1 MLIVAI
7 AWIYVVG
14 LMALTEPSIVAGI
27 VTFLFY
33 CVLPLS
39 TLLYIA
45 GSGRRKARRRA
56 EEAAAREARLAPADA
71 ADAADAINAINA
83 IDAAGTPDAADAAGT
98 VKPAAP
104 GHAARGE
111 D

>member
-56 EEAAAREARLAPADA
+56 EEAAAREARAAPADA
-71 ADAADAINAINA
+71 AETAETVD
-83 IDAAGTPDAADAAGT
+83 TPDAADMAD
-98 VKPAAP
+98 AP
-104 GHAARGE
+104 GAGKVTPPGRAAKGE

>member
-14 LMALTEPSIVAGI
+14 LMALTEPTVVAGI

-33 CVLPLS
+33 CVLPLG
-39 TLLYIA
+39 TLMYIA
-45 GSGRRKARRRA
+45 GTGKRKARRRA
-56 EEAAAREARLAPADA
+56 EEQAARDARAASDA
-71 ADAADAINAINA
+71 E
-83 IDAAGTPDAADAAGT
+83 
-98 VKPAAP
+98 AP
-104 GHAARGE
+104 GEGEASPTAKGE

>member
-14 LMALTEPSIVAGI
+14 LMALTEPSVVAGI

-33 CVLPLS
+33 CVLPLG
-39 TLLYIA
+39 TLMYIA
-45 GSGRRKARRRA
+45 GSGGRKARRRA
-56 EEAAAREARLAPADA
+56 AERAAMAARA
-71 ADAADAINAINA
+71 AGTT
-83 IDAAGTPDAADAAGT
+83 DAAGTPEGDAKT
-98 VKPAAP
+98 VKT
-104 GHAARGE
+104 E

>member
-14 LMALTEPSIVAGI
+14 LMALTEPTVVAGI

-33 CVLPLS
+33 CVLPLG
-39 TLLYIA
+39 TLIYIA
-45 GSGRRKARRRA
+45 GSGKRKARRRA
-56 EEAAAREARLAPADA
+56 AELAAHSARQAER
-71 ADAADAINAINA
+71 
-83 IDAAGTPDAADAAGT
+83 
-98 VKPAAP
+98 
-104 GHAARGE
+104 E

>member
-14 LMALTEPSIVAGI
+14 LMALTEPTVVAGI

-39 TLLYIA
+39 TLIYIA
-45 GSGRRKARRRA
+45 GSGKRKARRRA
-56 EEAAAREARLAPADA
+56 AELAAHEARQ
-71 ADAADAINAINA
+71 
-83 IDAAGTPDAADAAGT
+83 AG
-98 VKPAAP
+98 
-104 GHAARGE
+104 RE
-111 D
+111 E

>member
-33 CVLPLS
+33 CVLPLG
-39 TLLYIA
+39 TLVYIA
-45 GSGRRKARRRA
+45 GTGKRKARRRA
-56 EEAAAREARLAPADA
+56 AELAAHQARQAAAEAE
-71 ADAADAINAINA
+71 
-83 IDAAGTPDAADAAGT
+83 
-98 VKPAAP
+98 
-104 GHAARGE
+104 GE

>member
-1 MLIVAI
+1 MLIVAV

-14 LMALTEPSIVAGI
+14 LMALTEPTVVAGI

-39 TLLYIA
+39 TLIYI
-45 GSGRRKARRRA
+45 SGTGKRKARRRA
-56 EEAAAREARLAPADA
+56 EEQAARAAREAQAQQQTLPASTETKEA
-71 ADAADAINAINA
+71 AAQAAAQE
-83 IDAAGTPDAADAAGT
+83 
-98 VKPAAP
+98 
-104 GHAARGE
+104 AAR

>member
-1 MLIVAI
+1 MLIVAV

-14 LMALTEPSIVAGI
+14 LMALTEPTVVAGI

-39 TLLYIA
+39 TLIYIS
-45 GSGRRKARRRA
+45 GSGKRKARRRA
-56 EEAAAREARLAPADA
+56 EEQAAREARQQAVE
-71 ADAADAINAINA
+71 
-83 IDAAGTPDAADAAGT
+83 AAGAPTPAQE
-98 VKPAAP
+98 PA
-104 GHAARGE
+104 R

>member
-14 LMALTEPSIVAGI
+14 LMALTEPTVVAGI

-39 TLLYIA
+39 TLIYI
-45 GSGRRKARRRA
+45 SGTGKRKARRRA
-56 EEAAAREARLAPADA
+56 AELAAHEARQAAAQTEA
-71 ADAADAINAINA
+71 
-83 IDAAGTPDAADAAGT
+83 
-98 VKPAAP
+98 
-104 GHAARGE
+104 E

>member
-14 LMALTEPSIVAGI
+14 LMALTEPTIVAGI

-39 TLLYIA
+39 TLMYIA

-56 EEAAAREARLAPADA
+56 QEQAERDARASAAAEAE
-71 ADAADAINAINA
+71 
-83 IDAAGTPDAADAAGT
+83 GT
-98 VKPAAP
+98 VLP
-104 GHAARGE
+104 GQTAKDA

>member
-1 MLIVAI
+1 MLIVAV

-33 CVLPLS
+33 CVLPLG
-39 TLLYIA
+39 TLMYIA
-45 GSGRRKARRRA
+45 GTGKRKARRRA
-56 EEAAAREARLAPADA
+56 AELAAHEARQAAKQAAAQSAKVPAE
-71 ADAADAINAINA
+71 
-83 IDAAGTPDAADAAGT
+83 
-98 VKPAAP
+98 
-104 GHAARGE
+104 GE

>member
-14 LMALTEPSIVAGI
+14 LMALTEPTVVAGI

-33 CVLPLS
+33 CVLPLG
-39 TLLYIA
+39 TLMYIA

-56 EEAAAREARLAPADA
+56 EEQAARDAR
-71 ADAADAINAINA
+71 
-83 IDAAGTPDAADAAGT
+83 
-98 VKPAAP
+98 
-104 GHAARGE
+104 AARDADTTASAGAKGE

>member
-14 LMALTEPSIVAGI
+14 LMALTEPTVVAGI

-33 CVLPLS
+33 CMLPLS
-39 TLLYIA
+39 TLIYIA
-45 GSGRRKARRRA
+45 GSGKRKARRRA
-56 EEAAAREARLAPADA
+56 AELAAHQARQTER
-71 ADAADAINAINA
+71 
-83 IDAAGTPDAADAAGT
+83 
-98 VKPAAP
+98 
-104 GHAARGE
+104 E

>member
-14 LMALTEPSIVAGI
+14 LMALTEPTVVAGI

-33 CVLPLS
+33 CVLPLG
-39 TLLYIA
+39 TLIYIA
-45 GSGRRKARRRA
+45 GSGKRKARRRA
-56 EEAAAREARLAPADA
+56 AELAAHQARQSER
-71 ADAADAINAINA
+71 
-83 IDAAGTPDAADAAGT
+83 
-98 VKPAAP
+98 
-104 GHAARGE
+104 E

>member
-14 LMALTEPSIVAGI
+14 LMALTEPTVVAGI

-33 CVLPLS
+33 CVLPLG
-39 TLLYIA
+39 TLMYIA
-45 GSGRRKARRRA
+45 GSPRRKARRRA
-56 EEAAAREARLAPADA
+56 AEQAARDARAASDA
-71 ADAADAINAINA
+71 NTAETAN
-83 IDAAGTPDAADAAGT
+83 
-98 VKPAAP
+98 
-104 GHAARGE
+104 GE

>member
-14 LMALTEPSIVAGI
+14 LMALTELSVIAGI

-56 EEAAAREARLAPADA
+56 EEEAARAARAAASDA
-71 ADAADAINAINA
+71 GQSDGSGRAA
-83 IDAAGTPDAADAAGT
+83 
-98 VKPAAP
+98 K
-104 GHAARGE
+104 GE

>member
-14 LMALTEPSIVAGI
+14 LMALTEPTVVAGI

-33 CVLPLS
+33 CVLPLG
-39 TLLYIA
+39 TLAYIA

-56 EEAAAREARLAPADA
+56 EERAAMDARAASAVA
-71 ADAADAINAINA
+71 AD
-83 IDAAGTPDAADAAGT
+83 G
-98 VKPAAP
+98 K
-104 GHAARGE
+104 GE

>member
-14 LMALTEPSIVAGI
+14 LMALTEPTVVAGI

-39 TLLYIA
+39 TLIYIA
-45 GSGRRKARRRA
+45 GTGKRKARRRA
-56 EEAAAREARLAPADA
+56 AELAAHEAREAAAQTEA
-71 ADAADAINAINA
+71 
-83 IDAAGTPDAADAAGT
+83 
-98 VKPAAP
+98 
-104 GHAARGE
+104 E

>member
-14 LMALTEPSIVAGI
+14 LMALTEPTVVAGI

-33 CVLPLS
+33 CVLPLG
-39 TLLYIA
+39 TLMYIA

-56 EEAAAREARLAPADA
+56 EEQAARDARAARDAGMTASDDDGAAA
-71 ADAADAINAINA
+71 
-83 IDAAGTPDAADAAGT
+83 
-98 VKPAAP
+98 K
-104 GHAARGE
+104 GE